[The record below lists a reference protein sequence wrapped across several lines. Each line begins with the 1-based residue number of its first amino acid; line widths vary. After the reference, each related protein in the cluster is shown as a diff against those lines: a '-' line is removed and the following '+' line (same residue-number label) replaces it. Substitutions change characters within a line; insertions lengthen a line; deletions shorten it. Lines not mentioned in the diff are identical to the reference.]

1 MSQMRHCLMWPF
13 KAKRDQACGEE
24 ISRMPGAAHHLGG
37 HCWCLTRSWRW
48 LEQSW
53 LCPTHWPC
61 VLHSSVRLPN
71 SWLCPAWP
79 WLAAAAL
86 TALVVLAAQTAS
98 ASDRLEFTRLIAHW
112 DGYGSPE
119 YLSFVAEIQPEIAQV
134 GFYGAHFWSLAHTPY
149 YDGYPAHFP
158 VRGLAECGQWFENLN
173 ARLHAQGVRVV
184 GHFNLK
190 FLVGDADGPEG
201 PRGFFHFYRQ
211 LWDERE
217 LGPRPVADPQELL
230 ERDAQGRPLVDR
242 QYSIGGMAEYWGCL
256 NNPHWRTVL
265 RAWVRRGIQ
274 RGVDGYMINYF
285 YRHNCLCEHCQ
296 SAFRAYLAERFSPQE
311 LQAQLGINDLATHQ
325 FDELVAWHD
334 PAESTPL
341 RREMLRFSQIANK
354 RAFDEVF
361 VEYGRS
367 LKPDLILAQW
377 NHLGDF
383 SQIAGDERC
392 LLPAE
397 LWGRDED
404 YLWYSTGGALT
415 FTDLARGFLGEA
427 TLQARYI
434 RGAFDDKPFTLGKYE
449 QTRIRVA
456 IAELAANG
464 GAPMGFYTRFQN
476 PATRA
481 ELVRYYGFLRRHNH
495 LYHANQSHA
504 EAILLFPRRAIHT
517 GDLRPLANFK
527 ALGQD
532 LLDRK
537 VLFDVR
543 PDDLADPQ
551 VLCRYR
557 LVVDPAAAHTV
568 PEQALAG
575 LSRFEGP
582 PTVRISASRPPHGG
596 EIDLHLV
603 NYNRQEPPEPRSS
616 GNGIVDERPIAV
628 PGMAVDLLLP
638 ANAHATEVVFLT
650 PEEPEPSAI
659 PFFSNDGRLHCM
671 VPEFLVYA
679 VLRVKLTAAGPP

>member
-1 MSQMRHCLMWPF
+1 MCLVLVLF
-13 KAKRDQACGEE
+13 VVQHGHGGE
-24 ISRMPGAAHHLGG
+24 
-37 HCWCLTRSWRW
+37 
-48 LEQSW
+48 
-53 LCPTHWPC
+53 
-61 VLHSSVRLPN
+61 
-71 SWLCPAWP
+71 
-79 WLAAAAL
+79 
-86 TALVVLAAQTAS
+86 
-98 ASDRLEFTRLIAHW
+98 RLEFTRLIAHW

-119 YLSFVAEIQPEIAQV
+119 YLEFVAELQPEIAQV

-158 VRGLAECGQWFENLN
+158 VRGLNECGQWFEKFN
-173 ARLHAQGVRVV
+173 ARLHALGVRVV

-190 FLVGDADGPEG
+190 FLVGDPDGPEG
-201 PRGFFHFYRQ
+201 PRGFFHFCRQ

-217 LGPRPVADPQELL
+217 LGPRPVADPMELL

-256 NNPHWRTVL
+256 NNPHWRAVL

-274 RGVDGYMINYF
+274 RGIDGYMINYF

-296 SAFRAYLAERFSPQE
+296 AAFRAYLAERFSPQE
-311 LQAQLGINDLATHQ
+311 LQAQFGISDLASHQ

-361 VEYGRS
+361 VEFGRS

-415 FTDLARGFLGEA
+415 FTDLAHGFLGEA

-434 RGAFDDKPFTLGKYE
+434 RGAFEDKPFTLGKYE
-449 QTRIRVA
+449 QTRIRTA

-464 GAPMGFYTRFQN
+464 GAPMGFYARFQD
-476 PATRA
+476 PAARR
-481 ELVRYYGFLRRHNH
+481 ELIRYYGFLRRHDH
-495 LYHANQSHA
+495 LYHANQPHA
-504 EAILLFPRRAIHT
+504 EAILLFPRRAIHS

-527 ALGQD
+527 ALGKE

-543 PDDLADPQ
+543 PDDLADPE
-551 VLCRYR
+551 VLRTYR
-557 LVVDPAAAHTV
+557 LVVDPTADRAV

-582 PTVRISASRPPHGG
+582 QTVRVSASRPAHGE

-603 NYNRQEPPEPRSS
+603 NYNRQEPSAPRSP
-616 GNGIVDERPIAV
+616 GNGIVDERPVAV

-638 ANAHATEVVFLT
+638 SNAHAKEAVFLT
-650 PEEPEPSAI
+650 PEEPEPRAI
-659 PFFSNDGRLHCM
+659 PFTTNDGRLHCT

-679 VLRVKLTAAGPP
+679 VLRVKLAAAGPP

>member
-1 MSQMRHCLMWPF
+1 MAQMPPCRMGTC
-13 KAKRDQACGEE
+13 KAKRDQAPGQE
-24 ISRMPGAAHHLGG
+24 IPRMAEVLRHLRRL
-37 HCWCLTRSWRW
+37 CRCLALLW
-48 LEQSW
+48 LWPEASW
-53 LCPTHWPC
+53 LCLARRLCLSHAWR
-61 VLHSSVRLPN
+61 RLPN
-71 SWLCPAWP
+71 SWLCLARPLP
-79 WLAAAAL
+79 AAAVL
-86 TALVVLAAQTAS
+86 TALAVLPAQTAS
-98 ASDRLEFTRLIAHW
+98 AWDRLEFTRLIAHW
-112 DGYGSPE
+112 DGYGTPE
-119 YLSFVAEIQPEIAQV
+119 YLQFVAEVQPEIAQV

-158 VRGLAECGQWFENLN
+158 VRGLAECGQWFEDLN

-190 FLVGDADGPEG
+190 FLVGDPDGPEG

-211 LWDERE
+211 LWDEHE
-217 LGPRPVADPQELL
+217 LGPRPVADPLELL
-230 ERDAQGRPLVDR
+230 EQDAQGRPLVDR

-256 NNPHWRTVL
+256 NNPHWRAVL

-296 SAFRAYLAERFSPQE
+296 AAFRAYLAERFSPQE
-311 LQAQLGINDLATHQ
+311 LQAQFGISELATHQ
-325 FDELVAWHD
+325 FDEIVAWHD

-361 VEYGRS
+361 VQYGRS

-392 LLPAE
+392 LLPAP

-404 YLWYSTGGALT
+404 YLWYSTGGALA
-415 FTDLARGFLGEA
+415 FTDLAHGFLGEA

-434 RGAFDDKPFTLGKYE
+434 RGAFEDKPFTLGKYE
-449 QTRIRVA
+449 QTRIRAA

-464 GAPMGFYTRFQN
+464 GAPMGFYTRFQDT
-476 PATRA
+476 AARA
-481 ELVRYYGFLRRHNH
+481 ELVRYYGFLRRHDH
-495 LYHANQSHA
+495 LYHANRPHA
-504 EAILLFPRRAIHT
+504 EALLLFPRRAIHA

-527 ALGQD
+527 ALGKD

-551 VLCRYR
+551 VLASYR
-557 LVVDPAAAHTV
+557 LVVDPSASQRV

-582 PTVRISASRPPHGG
+582 QTVRVSASRPLHGG

-603 NYNRQEPPEPRSS
+603 NYNRHEPPEPRSP
-616 GNGIVDERPIAV
+616 GNGIVDERPIAA
-628 PGMAVDLLLP
+628 PSMTVDLLLP
-638 ANAHATEVVFLT
+638 ANQHVSEVLFLT
-650 PEEPEPSAI
+650 PEEPEPRAI
-659 PFFSNDGRLHCM
+659 PFATNGGRLHCN

-679 VLRVKLTAAGPP
+679 VLRVKLGAAGPP